1 MWMVQI
7 GVASFWWYLGVH
19 LLFRDALVWDSVAY
33 ITWFHR
39 RFSSSSSRE
48 WERCCRQAGPICF
61 ATGGLLF
68 LGLPHG
74 LGALGLMIAVP
85 SLLFLL

>member
-1 MWMVQI
+1 MWMVQV

-19 LLFRDALVWDSVAY
+19 LLFREALVWGSVAH
-33 ITWFHR
+33 IAWFHR

-48 WERCCRQAGPICF
+48 WERCRRQAGLTCL

-68 LGLPHG
+68 LGLPYG
-74 LGALGLMIAVP
+74 LGALGLMIALP
-85 SLLFLL
+85 PLLFLL